1 MVSRSLLHRKEA
13 SLSSSRQHNSGPDS
27 DGPDV
32 PEPSHAERART
43 LVHLQKTGSLS
54 TLSRKQPGWP
64 FGSVMPYGLD
74 EQGQPVF
81 LISNMAMHTQNLLG
95 DPRASLLVTPPE
107 SRTDPLGAARVTLMG
122 LATKVPSGEVAQVR
136 ELYLARHANA
146 SYWVDFDDFGFFRL
160 VIEDIYFVGG
170 FGSMGWVAS
179 KEYAAAAVDPLADEA
194 SSLIQEMN
202 EQQTAT
208 LLLLARV
215 YGNVEAQQVTM
226 TALDRLGFHLR
237 IKTADRMQG
246 GRVAFINPVRNAQE
260 VRAGL
265 AGIAAQA
272 TQGLQALH
280 SL

>member
-1 MVSRSLLHRKEA
+1 M
-13 SLSSSRQHNSGPDS
+13 SSSRQHNSGPDS

-122 LATKVPSGEVAQVR
+122 LATRVPSGEVAQVR

-146 SYWVDFDDFGFFRL
+146 SYWVDFDDFGFFHL
-160 VIEDIYFVGG
+160 AIEDIYFVGG

-179 KEYAAAAVDPLADEA
+179 KEYATAAVDPLADEA

-202 EQQTAT
+202 EQHTAT

-237 IKTADRMQG
+237 IKTAERMQG

-265 AGIAAQA
+265 AGMAAQA

>member
-81 LISNMAMHTQNLLG
+81 LISTMAMHTQNLLG

-122 LATKVPSGEVAQVR
+122 SAKKVPSGEVAQVR

-160 VIEDIYFVGG
+160 AIEDIYFVGG
-170 FGSMGWVAS
+170 FGSMGWVTA
-179 KEYAAAAVDPLADEA
+179 KEYAAAAVDPLADDA

-202 EQQTAT
+202 EQHMST

-246 GRVAFINPVRNAQE
+246 GRVAFTNPVRNAQE

-265 AGIAAQA
+265 AGMAAQA
-272 TQGLQALH
+272 KLGLQALH

>member
-1 MVSRSLLHRKEA
+1 M
-13 SLSSSRQHNSGPDS
+13 SSSRQHNSGPDS

-43 LVHLQKTGSLS
+43 LVHLQQTGSLS

-81 LISNMAMHTQNLLG
+81 LISTMAMHTQNLLG

-122 LATKVPSGEVAQVR
+122 SATKVPSSEVAPVR
-136 ELYLARHANA
+136 ERYLSRHANA
-146 SYWVDFDDFGFFRL
+146 SYWVDFNDFGFFRMA
-160 VIEDIYFVGG
+160 IEDIYFVGG
-170 FGSMGWVAS
+170 FGSMGWVAPDD
-179 KEYAAAAVDPLADEA
+179 YARAAVDPLADEA
-194 SSLIQEMN
+194 SDLIHEINQEQV
-202 EQQTAT
+202 ET

-215 YGNVEAQQVTM
+215 FGNVEAQQATV

-237 IKTADRMQG
+237 IKTPGRMQG
-246 GRVAFINPVRNAQE
+246 GRVAFTNPVRNAQE
-260 VRAGL
+260 VRVGL
-265 AGIAAQA
+265 AEIAAQA
-272 TQGLQALH
+272 RQGLHALH